1 MKIFIAA
8 HKKFNPP
15 ASDIYVPLHVGAEG
29 KQDLGYL
36 KDNTGDNISIKNPYY
51 CELTG
56 VYWIWKNIKEDV
68 VGLVHYRRYFYKHY
82 LTSKVD
88 EILNKQDIAEL
99 LLDNDILV
107 AQRGYTWFTN
117 VTDAYNKHHPEG
129 VSDLKLV
136 EQGIQ
141 ELYPDYLDAYHK
153 IFNGNHYCQFNMWIS
168 KKEIFD
174 EYSKWLFD
182 VLSYVENHLEIPLSE
197 RSAYNARVF
206 GFLSERLMNVW
217 LLKNKQYKVKELP
230 VLNIEESIDRQK
242 LQSCVKRIFKGVLG

>member
-1 MKIFIAA
+1 MKIFIAT

-15 ASDIYVPLHVGAEG
+15 LSDIYIPLHVGAEG

-36 KDNTGDNISIKNPYY
+36 KDNTVDNISSKNPNY

-56 VYWIWKNIKEDV
+56 VYWIWKNVKEEV

-82 LTSKVD
+82 LTSKVN
-88 EILNKQDIAEL
+88 EILTKQDIDEL

-107 AQRGYTWFTN
+107 AQRGYTWGTN
-117 VTDAYNKHHPEG
+117 VTNAYIQHHPEG
-129 VSDLKLV
+129 TSDLKIL
-136 EQGIQ
+136 EKGIK
-141 ELYPDYLDAYHK
+141 ELYPDYLDCYHK

-168 KKEIFD
+168 KKEIFN

-182 VLSYVENHLEIPLSE
+182 VLGYVENHLEIPLSD

-217 LLKNKQYKVKELP
+217 LEKNKQYKVKELP
-230 VLNIEESIDRQK
+230 VLNTEESIGRQK
-242 LQSCVKRIFKGVLG
+242 LQACIKRICRGILG

>member
-15 ASDIYVPLHVGAEG
+15 VSDIYVPLHVGAEG

-36 KDNTGDNISIKNPYY
+36 KDNTGDNISSKNPYY

-56 VYWIWKNIKEDV
+56 VYWIWKNVKEDV

-88 EILNKQDIAEL
+88 EILTKQDIAEL
-99 LLDNDILV
+99 LLDNDVLV
-107 AQRGYTWFTN
+107 AQRGYTWFSN
-117 VTDAYNKHHPEG
+117 VTDAYNKHHLEG
-129 VSDLKLV
+129 ISDLELV
-136 EQGIQ
+136 EKAIQ

-153 IFNGNHYCQFNMWIS
+153 IFKGNHYCQFNMWIS

-174 EYSKWLFD
+174 EYSEWLFD
-182 VLSYVENHLEIPLSE
+182 VLGYVENHLEIPLSK
-197 RSAYNARVF
+197 RDTYNARVF

-217 LLKNKQYKVKELP
+217 LLKNK
-230 VLNIEESIDRQK
+230 
-242 LQSCVKRIFKGVLG
+242 